1 MDSVSAVVL
10 AGGEGRRLR
19 PLTHN
24 RPKPLL
30 PAATTP
36 ILEHVF
42 DQLLEAGVSDITVVV
57 GYGKHRVQ
65 SYFGPTYRGVP
76 LTYVTQD
83 QQLGSG
89 HALLMAEPEIE
100 GTTLV
105 VNGDQLVESEIMCDV
120 LDAHTDQA
128 ATLGLLSRPD
138 TSEYGGVIVEDGA
151 VTEIVENPEDDRDYR
166 FNAGVYVFEPRIFEA
181 IRSVTPRT
189 GEQSLPAGIAG
200 LLESDA
206 TVNGVVTDGL
216 WVDATYPWDL
226 LTVSFDLFE
235 SDLVE
240 DDQCI
245 ASTATVHET
254 AVVREPT
261 VVAPDCEIGPGAI
274 VGPYVCLGENVT
286 VGSNAVVEHSVV
298 DMDTRIGASATVVD
312 CVTGV
317 GVEIGNGTT
326 IPGGPGDVRVEDR
339 VFEDEQLG
347 ALLADHV
354 HDQGG
359 CTYVPGTIVGSDS
372 SVSAGATVRG
382 ALPEGTE
389 VRS

>member
-1 MDSVSAVVL
+1 M
-10 AGGEGRRLR
+10 
-19 PLTHN
+19 
-24 RPKPLL
+24 
-30 PAATTP
+30 
-36 ILEHVF
+36 
-42 DQLLEAGVSDITVVV
+42 
-57 GYGKHRVQ
+57 
-65 SYFGPTYRGVP
+65 
-76 LTYVTQD
+76 
-83 QQLGSG
+83 
-89 HALLMAEPEIE
+89 
-100 GTTLV
+100 
-105 VNGDQLVESEIMCDV
+105 
-120 LDAHTDQA
+120 
-128 ATLGLLSRPD
+128 
-138 TSEYGGVIVEDGA
+138 
-151 VTEIVENPEDDRDYR
+151 
-166 FNAGVYVFEPRIFEA
+166 
-181 IRSVTPRT
+181 
-189 GEQSLPAGIAG
+189 
-200 LLESDA
+200 
-206 TVNGVVTDGL
+206 
-216 WVDATYPWDL
+216 DATYPWDL

-347 ALLADHV
+347 RCSQITSTIRVGVRTYPARSSAPIRPSLPAQLSVV
-354 HDQGG
+354 H
-359 CTYVPGTIVGSDS
+359 S
-372 SVSAGATVRG
+372 
-382 ALPEGTE
+382 
-389 VRS
+389 

>member
-1 MDSVSAVVL
+1 M
-10 AGGEGRRLR
+10 GRRRLR

-89 HALLMAEPEIE
+89 HALLMAEPEID

-138 TSEYGGVIVEDGA
+138 TSEYGGLSSRMEPSPRSLKTPKTIGITDLTLVSTYSSHGSSRRFDQLRRV
-151 VTEIVENPEDDRDYR
+151 PESNHFRPESPASSSR
-166 FNAGVYVFEPRIFEA
+166 MR
-181 IRSVTPRT
+181 RSM
-189 GEQSLPAGIAG
+189 
-200 LLESDA
+200 ES
-206 TVNGVVTDGL
+206 
-216 WVDATYPWDL
+216 
-226 LTVSFDLFE
+226 
-235 SDLVE
+235 
-240 DDQCI
+240 
-245 ASTATVHET
+245 
-254 AVVREPT
+254 
-261 VVAPDCEIGPGAI
+261 
-274 VGPYVCLGENVT
+274 
-286 VGSNAVVEHSVV
+286 
-298 DMDTRIGASATVVD
+298 
-312 CVTGV
+312 
-317 GVEIGNGTT
+317 
-326 IPGGPGDVRVEDR
+326 
-339 VFEDEQLG
+339 
-347 ALLADHV
+347 
-354 HDQGG
+354 
-359 CTYVPGTIVGSDS
+359 
-372 SVSAGATVRG
+372 
-382 ALPEGTE
+382 
-389 VRS
+389 